1 MCTRPSRHTSRTT
14 RLARSRSPIIYAY
27 GKLCT
32 WNAYW
37 RAGASQPSRIY
48 TVEPLIMDTPKSRQP
63 PYNGQTVRP
72 LPIYCPYISTS
83 EEGTTS
89 KQWTK
94 CSSPTCPLFG
104 GSTVYDRHDLYV
116 SSDGAHFTYAHARSL
131 REMPTRHVYPWPFER
146 IRGLSGI
153 MASRLVVETGKQWET
168 RPSKRRRSRYI

>member
-1 MCTRPSRHTSRTT
+1 MNKTT
-14 RLARSRSPIIYAY
+14 KKATQYTAKQQHPRQHFFPKKNELPQV
-27 GKLCT
+27 GFEPTTLCSLDECS
-32 WNAYW
+32 AMHIDVVMYM
-37 RAGASQPSRIY
+37 Y

-104 GSTVYDRHDLYV
+104 GSTVYYTTHIMHPHLTLA
-116 SSDGAHFTYAHARSL
+116 SGKLAAHL
-131 REMPTRHVYPWPFER
+131 
-146 IRGLSGI
+146 I
-153 MASRLVVETGKQWET
+153 LVHQHSTS
-168 RPSKRRRSRYI
+168 PAP